1 MANQTR
7 YKETDPSNDGDKS
20 QPDGV
25 KKKGSVIT
33 SGEESKTAPQ
43 THVEASPAQQDVWEN
58 ENASAQDKSYSFD
71 EDVTEFDW
79 EDDVDFDS
87 GQEGRA

>member
-1 MANQTR
+1 MTNQTR
-7 YKETDPSNDGDKS
+7 HKEQDPSNDGEKS

-25 KKKGSVIT
+25 RKKGT
-33 SGEESKTAPQ
+33 NTAMGEESKTAPEN
-43 THVEASPAQQDVWEN
+43 HSEVSSAQKNVWEN

-71 EDVTEFDW
+71 EDVTAFDW

-87 GQEGRA
+87 GQESRT